1 MIIDQFFVI
10 FIFNILL
17 KNDEFMVL
25 SLGKQY
31 ENALI
36 QSKSHPP
43 TNYQTLEDLVNWYEN
58 QSSINSNINKNQND
72 KTANTYVGATKEEI
86 KNIIGNDKE
95 TVDLLEEAQKIGK
108 DLNFEDLLKIH
119 GEK

>member
-1 MIIDQFFVI
+1 MRHLFF
-10 FIFNILL
+10 LMSL
-17 KNDEFMVL
+17 KLL
-25 SLGKQY
+25 SL
-31 ENALI
+31 
-36 QSKSHPP
+36 
-43 TNYQTLEDLVNWYEN
+43 D
-58 QSSINSNINKNQND
+58 D